1 MSKVPEQPPPEPEQ
15 PPPEHEQP
23 PPEPELP
30 EASSGLPGTSSG
42 APPRSRL
49 RLRAALT
56 CLALQFQ
63 ATRVGAAAMFGT
75 AAVTGLLPA
84 LAAWFGKLL
93 FDEIGHGGDA
103 DTGRATALALA
114 VAGVGAVTAVL
125 TQLAGYL
132 DEVVRQRL
140 VVTVEDRLFAR
151 VNEFRGLRHFESPA
165 FHDRLRL
172 AQEASQ
178 DAPHNITMFSQSA
191 VRAVATVTGFTGVLF
206 AVWPPMVGLL
216 FLVGGA
222 AFVARLHQARR
233 QAEVSEIVS
242 GKYRRRLFYRG
253 LLTDPRAAKEI
264 RLFGLGGFLHTRLVT
279 ALGDATSAELRVAR
293 RGVLVQS
300 GFALLNTAVT
310 GLGTVVV
317 AIGAAHGR
325 FTVGDV
331 TLFIAAAAGIQAT
344 FGGIVTQAGMAVE
357 GIRLFGHYTDLM
369 ETPDD
374 LGSGSDLG
382 SGGEPVPALR
392 HTIELRDVW
401 FRYDPSGPWVLRG
414 VNLTLTAGTAVGLVG
429 RNGAGK
435 STLVKL
441 LCRFY
446 DPVRGTIL
454 WDGADIR
461 TLDVARLRRRIG
473 VTFQDYMA
481 YDLTAQENIG
491 VGDLDRLHDRDAVRT
506 VARAAGIDE
515 KLSSL
520 PDGYGT
526 LLSRVQVDDYDA
538 SPGVTLSGGQWQR
551 VALAR
556 SLLRTDADLLILD
569 EPSSALDA
577 QAEHEI
583 NAALRRHREGRTSLL
598 ISHRLSALRDA
609 DVIVVMTDGAVAEAG
624 THDELMGAEGQ
635 YASLFTLQAA
645 GYQDTRVG

>member
-1 MSKVPEQPPPEPEQ
+1 M
-15 PPPEHEQP
+15 
-23 PPEPELP
+23 
-30 EASSGLPGTSSG
+30 
-42 APPRSRL
+42 
-49 RLRAALT
+49 
-56 CLALQFQ
+56 
-63 ATRVGAAAMFGT
+63 
-75 AAVTGLLPA
+75 
-84 LAAWFGKLL
+84 
-93 FDEIGHGGDA
+93 
-103 DTGRATALALA
+103 
-114 VAGVGAVTAVL
+114 
-125 TQLAGYL
+125 
-132 DEVVRQRL
+132 
-140 VVTVEDRLFAR
+140 
-151 VNEFRGLRHFESPA
+151 
-165 FHDRLRL
+165 
-172 AQEASQ
+172 
-178 DAPHNITMFSQSA
+178 
-191 VRAVATVTGFTGVLF
+191 
-206 AVWPPMVGLL
+206 
-216 FLVGGA
+216 
-222 AFVARLHQARR
+222 
-233 QAEVSEIVS
+233 
-242 GKYRRRLFYRG
+242 
-253 LLTDPRAAKEI
+253 
-264 RLFGLGGFLHTRLVT
+264 
-279 ALGDATSAELRVAR
+279 
-293 RGVLVQS
+293 LVQS

-583 NAALRRHREGRTSLL
+583 NAALRRRPRAGR
-598 ISHRLSALRDA
+598 AC
-609 DVIVVMTDGAVAEAG
+609 
-624 THDELMGAEGQ
+624 
-635 YASLFTLQAA
+635 
-645 GYQDTRVG
+645 